1 MITAERIKRFAPSAR
16 ADLVQAIVDNWGA
29 AASAGITTPRRVQ
42 QFFANIAT
50 ETGGVRSVEESLT
63 YTSAARLRQ
72 VWPTR
77 FKSDAA
83 AAPYVRQPKK
93 LAIYVYGGRMGN
105 APAPSSD
112 GWDFRGG
119 GMLQTTGREGYRKM
133 GFEANPEALREPV
146 TAFLTAVREWKARG
160 CNALADKGD
169 TVGVRRKING
179 GTNGLDETR
188 KWLAKAEKV
197 FTGDFDAK
205 GAPAPAKPA
214 PSALA
219 PAMTEYEVRALQQ
232 QLQDAL
238 YTEVGMVDGKW
249 GTRTEAG
256 LFAFQRDNGLPATGK
271 MDAETRAFIV
281 KNGVPKRKIAAAR
294 AEATAESLA
303 KEGNLPAA
311 AKEAQKSAFWS
322 RLQLVGGSVTA
333 ILYGARDYI
342 GDALSAIAPLRDDL
356 SAVGPWLV
364 IAAVIGVA
372 AVMYLRSKGA
382 VDAAV
387 LAVRKGQ
394 DTGV

>member
-29 AASAGITTPRRVQ
+29 AAAVGITKPRRVQ

-50 ETGGVRSVEESLT
+50 ETGGLRSVEESLT

-77 FKSDAA
+77 FKTEAA

-105 APAPSSD
+105 APAPSAD

-133 GFEANPEALREPV
+133 GFEANPAGLREPV

-188 KWLAKAEKV
+188 KWLAKAEKA

-205 GAPAPAKPA
+205 GAPAPAEPA
-214 PSALA
+214 PSAPA

-232 QLQDAL
+232 QLQGAL
-238 YTEVGMVDGKW
+238 YTEVGFVDGRM
-249 GTRTEAG
+249 GTRTKAA
-256 LFAFQRDNGLPATGK
+256 LFAFQSDNELPATGE
-271 MDAETRAFIV
+271 MNAETRAFILAH
-281 KNGVPKRKIAAAR
+281 GVPTRHLSAERENATAKSL
-294 AEATAESLA
+294 AEAGRLP
-303 KEGNLPAA
+303 PAA
-311 AKEAQKSAFWS
+311 QAAMKGGFWAKVQAA
-322 RLQLVGGSVTA
+322 LGA
-333 ILYGARDYI
+333 IAMAIYGAWEKS
-342 GDALSAIAPLRDDL
+342 GDALSSL
-356 SAVGPWLV
+356 SPFKEDITALAPWLFF
-364 IAAVIGVA
+364 G
-372 AVMYLRSKGA
+372 
-382 VDAAV
+382 AV
-387 LAVRKGQ
+387 LAVSILMWLRSRAAVDQTVRAVRLGR
-394 DTGV
+394 DTGA